1 MTVNHIELHEAL
13 LQGNPLWKIVVA
25 TGGRLW
31 GGVRMIKINLYS
43 VIIHWHEYIKES
55 NFIGERLR
63 KQLEK
68 YYTKINR
75 D

>member
-43 VIIHWHEYIKES
+43 VIIHWHEYRNES
-55 NFIGERLR
+55 NFIPENCEN
-63 KQLEK
+63 KSEK
-68 YYTKINR
+68 LH
-75 D
+75 